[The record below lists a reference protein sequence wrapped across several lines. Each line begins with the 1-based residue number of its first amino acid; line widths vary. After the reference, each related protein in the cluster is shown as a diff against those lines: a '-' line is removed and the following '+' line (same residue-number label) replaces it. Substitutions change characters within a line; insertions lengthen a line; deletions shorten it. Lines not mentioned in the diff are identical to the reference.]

1 MFSAPS
7 PASGKPQKCSH
18 CEARSEAIAGERDF
32 TRGEYTEGERDG
44 RALAYTRGR
53 VTPPSA
59 TLARLPTWTWVLGLL
74 LLQLALGWPGAGQRG
89 IIAEEVQPY
98 LRSYPVVLGEPRP
111 GEPVRPWPPNDDP
124 ALASGGPISP
134 RWVGTGQ
141 WPQLAWQGR
150 DRIWPLFVRGH
161 QTALG
166 SWWGITL
173 APALGDGIT
182 GVRRSSVL
190 LGLLVTALLVAL
202 ARRCGLRGPAVA
214 LAGLVCVLSPGLWFF
229 TRTGYGFELASRVLM
244 LAALVLA
251 ARPAPIDLRRGALLG
266 VCVAAALLSRMT
278 IAVTLGPAL
287 IVLLVHPRRWPGG
300 ARFVWPGLVAVALTV
315 ALVGVALATLPF
327 WPGTTPGAD
336 LPLAA
341 LAARTLAAPAC
352 LFVQLAWVVDPRV
365 ILAPLVAGAATIELA
380 RGVLPALLGGVVLVV
395 ASVRWWRGRSGDGER
410 MFVAAALGN
419 ALGGAWLYGD
429 PAQFQLGMA
438 LEPLFALALAEQL
451 AGSAAAVRRRVA
463 VALVFALLAA
473 RALTLAALWHGE
485 RATANPMLSGRAQ
498 RAVVAALAEVDASRV
513 LTTDYNHVGV
523 LEAWT
528 DERTRPVHGWPLLGT
543 RGRAVEQLHAAFGAI
558 FDGFAVC
565 HVLLSVGGNLVAG
578 EFSEPALA
586 RAGLERALS
595 ERGRAVQRRQVF
607 VSEAGT
613 PALELWSL
621 SGCDPAARE

>member
-1 MFSAPS
+1 MSM
-7 PASGKPQKCSH
+7 
-18 CEARSEAIAGERDF
+18 
-32 TRGEYTEGERDG
+32 
-44 RALAYTRGR
+44 
-53 VTPPSA
+53 
-59 TLARLPTWTWVLGLL
+59 WVPGLL
-74 LLQLALGWPGAGQRG
+74 LLQLALAWPGAGQRG

-124 ALASGGPISP
+124 ALARGGPISP

-150 DRIWPLFVRGH
+150 DRVWPLFVRGH

-173 APALGDGIT
+173 APALGDGIV

-202 ARRCGLRGPAVA
+202 GRRCGQRAPVVA

-266 VCVAAALLSRMT
+266 VCVAAALLSRIT

-287 IVLLVHPRRWPGG
+287 ILLLVDPRRWPGLT
-300 ARFVWPGLVAVALTV
+300 RFVWPGVVAGALTV
-315 ALVGVALATLPF
+315 ALVGLALATLPF

-336 LPLAA
+336 LPLAG
-341 LAARTLAAPAC
+341 LAARTLVAPLC
-352 LFVQLAWVVDPRV
+352 LFMQLAWVVDPTV
-365 ILAPLVAGAATIELA
+365 ILAPLVAGATTIDLA
-380 RGVLPALLGGVVLVV
+380 RAVLPALLGGGVLV
-395 ASVRWWRGRSGDGER
+395 AALCRWWRGRSGDGER

-451 AGSAAAVRRRVA
+451 AALAAVRRRVA
-463 VALVFALLAA
+463 AGLLVALLTA

-485 RATANPMLSGRAQ
+485 RTTANPMLSGEAQ

-528 DERTRPVHGWPLLGT
+528 DDRTRPVHGWPLLGT
-543 RGRAVEQLHAAFGAI
+543 RGREVGRLHAAFAAI
-558 FDGFAVC
+558 VDGFPVC

-578 EFSEPALA
+578 EFSEPAIA
-586 RAGLERALS
+586 RAGLERALH
-595 ERGRAVQRRQVF
+595 ERGRTVERRQVF

-621 SGCDPAARE
+621 SGCDDPSPRA

>member
-1 MFSAPS
+1 MAPTS
-7 PASGKPQKCSH
+7 
-18 CEARSEAIAGERDF
+18 
-32 TRGEYTEGERDG
+32 T
-44 RALAYTRGR
+44 
-53 VTPPSA
+53 
-59 TLARLPTWTWVLGLL
+59 TLARLPTPVWLPALL
-74 LLQLALGWPGAGQRG
+74 LLQLALAWPGAGQRG

-111 GEPVRPWPPNDDP
+111 GAPVRPWPPNDDP
-124 ALASGGPISP
+124 ALARGGPISP

-150 DRIWPLFVRGH
+150 DRVWPLFVRGH

-166 SWWGITL
+166 SWWGITV
-173 APALGDGIT
+173 APALGDGIV

-190 LGLLVTALLVAL
+190 LGLLLTALLVAL
-202 ARRCGLRGPAVA
+202 GRRCGQRARVVA
-214 LAGLVCVLSPGLWFF
+214 LAGLLCVLSPGLWFF

-266 VCVAAALLSRMT
+266 VCVAAALLSRIT

-287 IVLLVHPRRWPGG
+287 ILLLVDPRRWPGPT
-300 ARFVWPGLVAVALTV
+300 RFVWPGVVAGALTA
-315 ALVGVALATLPF
+315 ALVGLALATLPF

-336 LPLAA
+336 LPLAG
-341 LAARTLAAPAC
+341 LAARTLVAPLC
-352 LFVQLAWVVDPRV
+352 LFMQLAWVVDPTV
-365 ILAPLVAGAATIELA
+365 ILAPLVAGATTIDLA
-380 RGVLPALLGGVVLVV
+380 RAVLPALLGGGVLV
-395 ASVRWWRGRSGDGER
+395 AALIRWWRGRSGDGER

-438 LEPLFALALAEQL
+438 LEPLFTLALAEQL
-451 AGSAAAVRRRVA
+451 AALATVRRRVA
-463 VALVFALLAA
+463 AALLVALLGA

-485 RATANPMLSGRAQ
+485 RTTANPMLSGEAQ
-498 RAVVAALAEVDASRV
+498 RAVVAALAELDASRV

-528 DERTRPVHGWPLLGT
+528 DDRTRPLHGWPLLGT
-543 RGRAVEQLHAAFGAI
+543 RGREVRRLHAAFAAI
-558 FDGFAVC
+558 VDGFPVC
-565 HVLLSVGGNLVAG
+565 HVLFSVGGNLVAG
-578 EFSEPALA
+578 EFSEPAIA
-586 RAGLERALS
+586 RAGLERALR
-595 ERGRAVQRRQVF
+595 ERGRTVDRRQVF

-621 SGCDPAARE
+621 SGCDEPSPRA